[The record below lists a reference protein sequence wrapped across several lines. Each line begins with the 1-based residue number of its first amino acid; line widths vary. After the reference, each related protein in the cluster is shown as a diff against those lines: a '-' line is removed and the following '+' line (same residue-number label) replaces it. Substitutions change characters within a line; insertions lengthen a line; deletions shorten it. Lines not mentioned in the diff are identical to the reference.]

1 MKILV
6 DAFGGDNS
14 PVDIIKGAIDA
25 VNEKDGFIVV
35 LVGIEEVIKE
45 ELKKY
50 KFDASRVEILPAS
63 EVITCEEEPTVAIR
77 KKPDSSL
84 CVAFKALKEND
95 EMKAFV
101 SAGSTGAVLVGATL
115 KLGRIKGVNRPALCP
130 ILPTSDDNKKV
141 LLMDCGANADC
152 KPINLVQFALMGTA
166 YAEANGVENPRV
178 ALLSNGTEDEKG
190 NMLIHEVLPILK
202 NLKGINFVGNIEG
215 RDILNGKQDVVVCD
229 GFSGN
234 IALKSIE
241 GAVGV
246 VMKTLK
252 EGIMASASAKFGYLF
267 MQKTFKQIR
276 AKLEYNDKGGALFVG
291 VNKPVIKA
299 HGSSKA
305 IAIKNT
311 VFQAVDYAGF
321 NISDKITEKLSL
333 YKPEGEQA

>member
-84 CVAFKALKEND
+84 CVAFKALKEDD

-130 ILPTSDDNKKV
+130 VLPTMDGDKKV

-166 YAEANGVENPRV
+166 YAEANGVENPM
-178 ALLSNGTEDEKG
+178 K
-190 NMLIHEVLPILK
+190 HE
-202 NLKGINFVGNIEG
+202 
-215 RDILNGKQDVVVCD
+215 R
-229 GFSGN
+229 
-234 IALKSIE
+234 
-241 GAVGV
+241 GV
-246 VMKTLK
+246 
-252 EGIMASASAKFGYLF
+252 ISMARSFDPNSASSQFFIMHADAPHLDGQYAAFGRVVNG
-267 MQKTFKQIR
+267 METVDEI
-276 AKLEYNDKGGALFVG
+276 ASVPTDYNDRPK
-291 VNKPVIKA
+291 
-299 HGSSKA
+299 
-305 IAIKNT
+305 IAMRMKKVYI
-311 VFQAVDYAGF
+311 V
-321 NISDKITEKLSL
+321 
-333 YKPEGEQA
+333 